1 MDLKISKNITHE
13 YLLQFCI
20 FGPPYYNHIN
30 FRFLNFRMAASSPFE
45 QNSRL
50 KNILLIAG
58 IVLIALNLRP
68 ALAGVGPLVSTIREA
83 TGLSNAML
91 GLLTTLPLLA
101 FGVLST
107 LTPLFTKRMGIE
119 GTLGLAM
126 ALLTA
131 GILLRV
137 VPTNWALFA
146 GTLLLGIAIA
156 FGNVLLPSLVKRDFP
171 NHTGIMTS
179 VYSSALGLGAT
190 TAAGL
195 SVPLAYDLGLG
206 WRWSLGAWA
215 ALSLLAFLIWLPQL
229 KDLTVPKQER
239 HFLTSM
245 KDLGGS
251 LTAWQVALFMG
262 LQSLAFYVILAWLP
276 EILQDRGL
284 SANNA
289 GWMLSLSQAMGVV
302 GTIFIPIWAEKIN
315 DQRTLIWL
323 LMVSEA
329 ISLVGLM
336 FPDPFLVGLWASLIG
351 IALGGSFGLALLFI
365 VLRSSNSETATE
377 LSGMAQSIGYLLAAV
392 GPTLFGAIHDFTG
405 AWFVPLLF
413 LLIIVGAK
421 LFFGLGAAK
430 PQEVT

>member
-1 MDLKISKNITHE
+1 
-13 YLLQFCI
+13 
-20 FGPPYYNHIN
+20 
-30 FRFLNFRMAASSPFE
+30 MAASSPFE

-50 KNILLIAG
+50 KNIFLIAG

-68 ALAGVGPLVSTIREA
+68 ALAGIGPLVGTIREA
-83 TGLSNAML
+83 TGLSNTML

-119 GTLGLAM
+119 GTLALAM
-126 ALLTA
+126 ALLTG

-137 VPTNWALFA
+137 IPTTWALFA

-171 NHTGIMTS
+171 NHSGIMTS
-179 VYSSALGLGAT
+179 VYSSMLGLGAT
-190 TAAGL
+190 LAAGI
-195 SVPLAYDLGLG
+195 SVPLAYDLGWG
-206 WRWSLGAWA
+206 WRWSLGSWA
-215 ALSLLAFLIWLPQL
+215 SISLLAFIVWLPQL

-245 KDLGGS
+245 KELGGS

-284 SANNA
+284 SASRA
-289 GWMLSLSQAMGVV
+289 GWMLSLSQAMGII
-302 GTIFIPIWAEKIN
+302 GTLFIPIWAEKIN
-315 DQRTLIWL
+315 DQRKLVWVLMIAEAASLI
-323 LMVSEA
+323 
-329 ISLVGLM
+329 GLM
-336 FPDPFLVGLWASLIG
+336 FPDPFLVSLWVSLIG
-351 IALGGSFGLALLFI
+351 VALGGSFGLALLFI

-377 LSGMAQSIGYLLAAV
+377 LSGMAQSIGYLLAAI
-392 GPTLFGAIHDFTG
+392 GPTLFGAMHDLTE
-405 AWFVPLLF
+405 AWFIPLLF

-421 LFFGLGAAK
+421 LVFGLGAAR
-430 PQEVT
+430 PQEVK